1 MTRILTV
8 DDSRAIRSIV
18 VKQIKELGFE
28 ADEAENGQEGL
39 QKLEACI
46 YDLVVLDVTMPVMD
60 GPEMLK
66 QMRATGN
73 TTPVLMLTSESKRST
88 IADVMKAGIDD
99 YILKPFKPEE
109 LAGKI
114 RKALRMGDAPRG
126 PNPLT
131 PQESRGAADP
141 AAHQAPAGGGSGGSG
156 GGGMGVSA
164 ARQFIDVLVV
174 DDMENVHKKLR
185 QMLPPHIT
193 LRGAA
198 SGSAA
203 ITECREN
210 MCRVILVDSDMPDVN
225 SATLIG
231 QLRLLQPHAAFLSLT
246 LRTSNDAEKEAKS
259 QGLDGVMYKPFDRN
273 LLEDFLLKFFDNQ
286 DLVIADD
293 NLVKVSAFAGTEDRL
308 DRYFQ
313 RVSNL
318 IPPLLDKL
326 AAACFEQVI
335 IDITQIPLRPDLVPR
350 LVIGVGDHSKKMGL
364 ELRLVGNP
372 GGASLLK
379 SFTETGTIPFY
390 PTVAEARV

>member
-28 ADEAENGQEGL
+28 ADEAENGQDGL

-66 QMRATGN
+66 QMRAGGN
-73 TTPVLMLTSESKRST
+73 NTPVLMLTSESKRST

-114 RKALRMGDAPRG
+114 RKALKLGDAPRG
-126 PNPLT
+126 PSPMMGAGGEASAPAPSAAASAL
-131 PQESRGAADP
+131 GAA
-141 AAHQAPAGGGSGGSG
+141 
-156 GGGMGVSA
+156 A

-185 QMLPPHIT
+185 QMLPPHIS
-193 LRGAA
+193 LRGAS

-203 ITECREN
+203 IAECRDN

-225 SATLIG
+225 SATLVG

-246 LRTSNDAEKEAKS
+246 LRTSQDAEKEAKT
-259 QGLDGVMYKPFDRN
+259 QGLDGVMFKPFDRN

-286 DLVIADD
+286 DLVVADD

-313 RVSNL
+313 RVGNL

-335 IDITQIPLRPDLVPR
+335 VDISQLPLRPDLVPR

-390 PTVAEARV
+390 PSVAEARAS

>member
-18 VKQIKELGFE
+18 VKQVKELGFE
-28 ADEAENGQEGL
+28 ADEAEHGQEGL
-39 QKLEACI
+39 QKLEACV
-46 YDLVVLDVTMPVMD
+46 YDLVVLDVTMPIMD

-66 QMRATGN
+66 QMRAIGN

-109 LAGKI
+109 LAAKI
-114 RKALRMGDAPRG
+114 RKALRMADAPRG
-126 PNPLT
+126 PNPMMPNDSGHARAPEPTGPT
-131 PQESRGAADP
+131 PVMAV
-141 AAHQAPAGGGSGGSG
+141 GG
-156 GGGMGVSA
+156 A

-185 QMLPPHIT
+185 QMLPTHIS

-198 SGSAA
+198 SGQAA
-203 ITECREN
+203 IGECREN
-210 MCRVILVDSDMPDVN
+210 VYRVVLVDSEMPDVN
-225 SATLIG
+225 SATLVG

-246 LRTSNDAEKEAKS
+246 LRTANDAEKEAKA

-273 LLEDFLLKFFDNQ
+273 LIEDFLLKFFDNQ
-286 DLVIADD
+286 DLVVADD

-313 RVSNL
+313 RVGSL

-326 AAACFEQVI
+326 AAACFDQVI
-335 IDITQIPLRPDLVPR
+335 VDISQVPLRPDLVPR

-372 GGASLLK
+372 GGATLLK
-379 SFTETGTIPFY
+379 NFTETGAIPFY
-390 PTVAEARV
+390 PSVAEARAA